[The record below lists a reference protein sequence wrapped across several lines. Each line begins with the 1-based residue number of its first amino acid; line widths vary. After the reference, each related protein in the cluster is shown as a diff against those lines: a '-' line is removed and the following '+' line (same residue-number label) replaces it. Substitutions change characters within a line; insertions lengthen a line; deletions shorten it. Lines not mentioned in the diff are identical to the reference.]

1 MAAIY
6 RESTADRLRR
16 NDFAPSSNHV
26 LAQPLGKRRGANYP
40 QNTGGYGTRG
50 VGPVAATV
58 LSAGRGRRLSCPTVS
73 APDRAGFRLVANHC
87 HRDR

>member
-26 LAQPLGKRRGANYP
+26 LAQTLGKRRGANYP
-40 QNTGGYGTRG
+40 QNPRGGRTRAM
-50 VGPVAATV
+50 GPVIATV
-58 LSAGRGRRLSCPTVS
+58 
-73 APDRAGFRLVANHC
+73 PDRGGGR
-87 HRDR
+87 